1 MVIALEAKRSLVW
14 FCVVSNK
21 RPSTLRVEQKFN
33 TTTELLLQSEFY
45 EWAVDN
51 GFFTQANFSAGIT

>member
-1 MVIALEAKRSLVW
+1 MNHTCIYIYVGVDIKWIESP
-14 FCVVSNK
+14 
-21 RPSTLRVEQKFN
+21 PSTLRVEQKFN